1 MYVQT
6 FHSMCEDRVRIQID
20 MTRVEAIMERT
31 KGTQIITSSDTFVVE
46 ESFEVVEAGWQA
58 AVLFER
64 TGETS

>member
-6 FHSMCEDRVRIQID
+6 FHSACEDKVRIQID

-46 ESFEVVEAGWQA
+46 ESFEVVEAGWQQ
-58 AVLFER
+58 AVIFER
-64 TGETS
+64 NNETS

>member
-1 MYVQT
+1 MYIQT

-46 ESFEVVEAGWQA
+46 ESFEVVEAGWQG